1 LTPLV
6 FANPLRF
13 LRRRLAHAANPARM
27 PNVQGKPVEIEHRA
41 RDGKMRF
48 TC

>member
-1 LTPLV
+1 V

-13 LRRRLAHAANPARM
+13 LRRRVAHDVNPARLLIL
-27 PNVQGKPVEIEHRA
+27 QGKPVEIEHRA